1 MNLTIF
7 KRVGLSL
14 GLFTMLLALPHCG
27 GSNESKEQ
35 DTAAGEKIEKPIVLT
50 TEEQRALKAEYSI
63 QADKEISESN
73 LAQTFED
80 LKKEIEAD
88 L

>member
-1 MNLTIF
+1 MKLTIF

-14 GLFTMLLALPHCG
+14 GLFAMLLALPHCG
-27 GSNESKEQ
+27 SNEAKEQ

-73 LAQTFED
+73 LAQTFEN